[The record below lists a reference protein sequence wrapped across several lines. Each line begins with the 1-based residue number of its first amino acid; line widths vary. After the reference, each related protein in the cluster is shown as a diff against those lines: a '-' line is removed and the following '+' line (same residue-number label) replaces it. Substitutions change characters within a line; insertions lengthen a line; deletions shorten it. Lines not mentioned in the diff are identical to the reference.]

1 MSNRS
6 LARLRPLELRLGS
19 FERRSSPRLRV
30 TLECD
35 TFADPR
41 RPVQARLVDLS
52 ASGCQVELAGED
64 FLPHQLVTLTIGSAL
79 IEGFV
84 RWRRDGAI
92 GVEFLAPL
100 AESHLAALAPAY
112 E

>member
-6 LARLRPLELRLGS
+6 RARLRPLEMRLGS
-19 FERRSSPRLRV
+19 FERRIQPRLRV
-30 TLECD
+30 TLDCG

-41 RPVQARLVDLS
+41 RPVLARLADIS
-52 ASGCQVELAGED
+52 ASGCQVELAGDD
-64 FLPHQLVTLTIGSAL
+64 FLPNQLVTLTIHTAVV
-79 IEGFV
+79 EGFV
-84 RWRRDGAI
+84 RWRRNGAI

-100 AESHLAALAPAY
+100 SPSHLATLPLAY